1 MRQIGIAVVGCG
13 QWGMNYV
20 RVLTEL
26 PEPRPIVVCD
36 RRPEQLSKA
45 GTLFPGV
52 RLCTNLEDA
61 LASHDIDAVVVGTNA
76 SEHYTV
82 VRRCLRA
89 GRHVLVEKPITTRVA
104 DAEDLVSTARA
115 RGLVLMVGHIFVF
128 NAGVHRM
135 KRYIERGEAGR
146 IYYLYSRR
154 TNLGPIRLDVNAL
167 WDLAP
172 HDISIFNYLLESVP
186 LWVSA
191 VGSSVLGN
199 GREDVGFISLGYP
212 NNILGHAHLSWADP
226 HKVRE
231 LVVVGSDKRIVFD
244 DLNPQERV
252 RVFEKGVKPL
262 DDKSASYAEHQFFMR
277 DGDII
282 IPKIEYSEPL
292 KDQCRHFI
300 ECVQQ
305 GRVPLTDG
313 RSGLDVVRVLE
324 AAQCSLYQRGAPVGL
339 A

>member
-1 MRQIGIAVVGCG
+1 MRHIGIAVVGCG

-20 RVLTEL
+20 RVLSEL

-52 RLCTNLEDA
+52 RLCTTLEDA
-61 LASHDIDAVVVGTNA
+61 LNAHDVDAVVVGTGA
-76 SEHYTV
+76 SEHYAV
-82 VRRCLRA
+82 VRRCLEA
-89 GRHVLVEKPITTRVA
+89 GRHVLVEKPITTRA
-104 DAEDLVSTARA
+104 AHAEELVRAARD
-115 RGLVLMVGHIFVF
+115 RGLVLMVGHIFMY
-128 NAGVHRM
+128 NAGVRCV
-135 KRYIERGEAGR
+135 KEYIACGQVGR

-154 TNLGPIRLDVNAL
+154 TNLGPIRSDVNAL

-172 HDISIFNYLLESVP
+172 HDVSIFNYLLEDVP

-199 GREDVGFISLGYP
+199 GREDVGFVSLGYP
-212 NNILGHAHLSWADP
+212 NNVIGHAHLSWADP

-231 LVVVGSDKRIVFD
+231 LVVVGSDRRIVFD

-252 RVFEKGVKPL
+252 RVFEKGVKAL
-262 DDKSASYAEHQFFMR
+262 DDTPAGYAEHQFFVR

-282 IPKIEYSEPL
+282 IPKIEFSEPL
-292 KDQCRHFI
+292 KDQCQHFI
-300 ECVQQ
+300 ACVQQ
-305 GRVPLTDG
+305 GCTPLTDSQ
-313 RSGLDVVRVLE
+313 SGLDVVRVLE
-324 AAQCSLYQRGAPVGL
+324 AVHRSLGQRGAPVAL
-339 A
+339 T